1 MCSIPCLT
9 IEHVFG
15 ILGSMTRTR
24 VRWGRVAAL
33 AMAVVVSVG
42 GVGGIAGAGQT
53 HAPRPVS
60 YTVRAGDTVWA
71 LAKRAAGPTA
81 DPRAMVDRIVA
92 LNHLSTGDIQAGQH
106 LLLPPR

>member
-1 MCSIPCLT
+1 M
-9 IEHVFG
+9 
-15 ILGSMTRTR
+15 
-24 VRWGRVAAL
+24 AAL
-33 AMAVVVSVG
+33 AVTVVVSVG